1 MLHILG
7 IAGYLEILTDNK
19 YFLLINFGEKS
30 YILN

>member
-1 MLHILG
+1 MLYILE
-7 IAGYLEILTDNK
+7 IADYLGILTDNK